1 MVVQENKMTI
11 HQKIKDWIKETLK
24 VEKDFVL
31 EYPAD
36 PSHGD
41 FATNVAMVMAKVE
54 NKNPHDLAKNYVDL
68 LNKSKIEEVLNIEV
82 AGPGFINITIDPKLF
97 ALAIE
102 KIDKV
107 GDDFGDS
114 KRYSGS
120 RFLIEYTQPN
130 PFKEFHIG
138 HMMNNVIGE
147 SIAKLIESQGDE
159 VIRSSYHGD
168 VGLHVAK
175 TIWGII
181 NLGVGTNL
189 NVKVLGQA
197 YALGNK
203 LYDSDDTAKQEI
215 ISLNKK
221 VYNKSDEDIN
231 ILYEKGRELSLN
243 YFDKI
248 YERLGSR
255 FDFHFYESESAPI
268 GKELVLE
275 FLEKGVFEE
284 SEGAVIFRG
293 EKFDLH
299 TRVFLNSEG
308 LPTYEAKEI
317 GLMYIKRD
325 KCYPFDLSITI
336 TANEQDAFF
345 KVTEK
350 AIEQVFPDLS
360 GKVLHLSHGILKL
373 PSGKMSSR
381 TGDVLT
387 AEWIIDTLK
396 EGAKNKVREA
406 IISPEEKDIIA
417 EMVALG
423 ALKFSILRQA
433 IGGDVVFDV
442 NKALSLEGDSGPYLQ
457 YSVVRAEAVLRKAFG
472 NVEISAKQPDSW
484 QVTLLE
490 RLLERFPSIL
500 ERSANEYAPHHLV
513 TYLTL
518 LASEFNSF
526 YSVEKIID
534 TESLSASYRLA
545 IVKAFVSVMKSGLH
559 ILGISV
565 PNRM

>member
-1 MVVQENKMTI
+1 MTI
-11 HQKIKDWIKETLK
+11 HQKIKNWIKNTLK
-24 VEKDFVL
+24 TQNDFVL

-36 PSHGD
+36 FSHGD
-41 FATNVAMVMAKVE
+41 FATNVAMVMSKSE
-54 NKNPHDLAKNYVDL
+54 NKKPLDLAKDYIDL
-68 LNKSKIEEVLNIEV
+68 LNKSKIEEVSKIEI
-82 AGPGFINITIDPKLF
+82 AGPGFINITLDQKLF
-97 ALAIE
+97 AEAIE
-102 KIDKV
+102 KINKE
-107 GDDFGDS
+107 GDDFGEN
-114 KRYSGS
+114 KHYSGS

-147 SIAKLIESQGDE
+147 SVAKLLESQGNE
-159 VIRSSYHGD
+159 VVRSSYHGD

-175 TIWGII
+175 AIWGII

-189 NVKVLGQA
+189 DIKTLGQA
-197 YALGNK
+197 YALGAK
-203 LYDSDDTAKQEI
+203 FYDLNDDTKKEI
-215 ISLNKK
+215 IEINKK
-221 VYNKSDEDIN
+221 IYDKSDSDIN
-231 ILYEKGRELSLN
+231 ILYDKGRKVSLD
-243 YFDKI
+243 YFDEI
-248 YERLGSR
+248 YERLGSH
-255 FDFHFYESESAPI
+255 FDFHFYESQSAPI

-293 EKFDLH
+293 EKFGLH

-308 LPTYEAKEI
+308 LATYEAKEI
-317 GLMYIKRD
+317 GLMHIKREE
-325 KCYPFDLSITI
+325 CYPFDLSITV

-350 AIEQVFPDLS
+350 AIEQVFPDFS
-360 GKVLHLSHGILKL
+360 GKVFHLSHGMLKL

-381 TGDVLT
+381 TGDVLS

-396 EGAKNKVREA
+396 EGAKNKIREA
-406 IISPEEKDIIA
+406 IISDEEKDIIA

-423 ALKFSILRQA
+423 ALKFSILRQS
-433 IGGDVVFDV
+433 IGGDIVFDI

-472 NVEISAKQPDSW
+472 TIEISSKQPEDW
-484 QVTLLE
+484 EITLIE
-490 RLLERFPSIL
+490 KLLERFPSIL
-500 ERSANEYAPHHLV
+500 ERSTNEYAPHHLV